1 MKLEDINK
9 TNIHKV
15 PDGYFE
21 ELPQIIQARVNHG
34 KPHRQRLVIASLQY
48 ALPVLLLLVVAI
60 YWVLYTPT
68 EPTVSA
74 EELLA
79 QVSTDELINYLDDS
93 DMTTDEILANVDLGS
108 LDDIEFESSDTQLLD
123 GIDVSD
129 NDLDSYLDDFE
140 IISDTL

>member
-9 TNIHKV
+9 TNIHQV

-21 ELPQIIQARVNHG
+21 ELPQIIQARVTHG
-34 KPHRQRLVIASLQY
+34 KSHRQRLVVASLQY
-48 ALPVLLLLVVAI
+48 ALPILLFLVVAI
-60 YWVLYTPT
+60 YWVLHTPT

-79 QVSTDELINYLDDS
+79 QVSTDEIINYLDES
-93 DMTTDEILANVDLGS
+93 DITTDEILANVDLGS
-108 LDDIEFESSDTQLLD
+108 LDNIEFESSDTQLLEGVD
-123 GIDVSD
+123 LSD
-129 NDLDSYLDDFE
+129 NDLDSYLEDFE